1 MSQSLNT
8 NTSIGGIPSITVL
21 PPGPGYRS
29 ELTMQCGKSI
39 QTIPTIKDDTYKFQ
53 PVSYL
58 ENTHGVRSL
67 VKPVYPDDSLLLVAP
82 ADLDGSRTQKYLF
95 TPEATIKASEDCIV
109 KFHSPSLGDRYLGQ
123 AVKGQELKVHTE
135 WSLIRTRKPNV
146 LEMGNFRRGDR
157 VWVNHYDGSV
167 ASSKASQGIQRP
179 EERVRV

>member
-1 MSQSLNT
+1 MSHSLNT
-8 NTSIGGIPSITVL
+8 NTSIWGIPIITVL
-21 PPGPGYRS
+21 PPGPGCRS
-29 ELTMQCGKSI
+29 ELTMQCGKST
-39 QTIPTIKDDTYKFQ
+39 QTIPTIENDTYEFQ

-58 ENTHGVRSL
+58 YNTHGLRSL

-82 ADLDGSRTQKYLF
+82 ADLDGSRTQKYPF

-179 EERVRV
+179 EESVRV